1 MGKPTFE
8 ELPTELKILILFQVP
23 DSDTLKSLVLAS
35 PGYHNAYLAVRQV
48 LLRCLVKRQYTG
60 FLDLAEALT
69 AVRSKG
75 MNFAYQREGAITLLD
90 KWRRR
95 NEIRELSQSSL
106 NYFSPNNLDEPESL
120 EEIVKLLHFH
130 KMLCFFLE
138 DYSVHAPR
146 PPWMQHD
153 QWERDCLPLHLSAS
167 EKHRFLRAMCR
178 FQIAKN
184 IFGETV
190 WCFGPIRCD
199 FCRDDL
205 RCDTCR
211 DVPNDLPPTEWRNV
225 SSCDLCFKMKYWQ
238 LEKLDDMADGGQY
251 FNIDHMAY
259 RLFYGTM
266 PPWEYE
272 EMGGI
277 LFYFDAKIKA
287 ISKEMKNDLRELI
300 KSTPCEWF
308 WDIMPKEQRPP
319 GGAIEIEHDLAVFD
333 LNHSLELAGLGPEF
347 IHGVLHLDRLS
358 RRNVL
363 CRNARA
369 YYQSFI
375 GLDLGLSW
383 DYRFPFID
391 PADQFETQNFEQ
403 FWSTLSPLEQP
414 TVGWKKAWILPHSK
428 EDIFEDALNYD
439 RKSEQDWDWGYAWWD
454 ERRLK
459 EWKAPLLL
467 ENIEI
472 SEASGSAQVS

>member
-1 MGKPTFE
+1 MGKSTLE
-8 ELPTELKILILFQVP
+8 DLPTELKILILFHVP

-35 PGYHNAYLAVRQV
+35 PGYHNAYLAVRQE

-75 MNFAYQREGAITLLD
+75 VHFSYRREEAITLLD

-95 NEIRELSQSSL
+95 NEIRERGQSSL
-106 NYFSPNNLDEPESL
+106 EQYSPNNLDEPESL
-120 EEIVKLLHFH
+120 EEIWQF
-130 KMLCFFLE
+130 
-138 DYSVHAPR
+138 
-146 PPWMQHD
+146 
-153 QWERDCLPLHLSAS
+153 
-167 EKHRFLRAMCR
+167 EKF
-178 FQIAKN
+178 
-184 IFGETV
+184 
-190 WCFGPIRCD
+190 
-199 FCRDDL
+199 
-205 RCDTCR
+205 
-211 DVPNDLPPTEWRNV
+211 
-225 SSCDLCFKMKYWQ
+225 
-238 LEKLDDMADGGQY
+238 DDMADGGQY
-251 FNIDHMAY
+251 INMEHLAY

-272 EMGGI
+272 EMSGI
-277 LFYFDAKIKA
+277 LYYFDARIKD

-300 KSTPCEWF
+300 KSTPCEYF
-308 WDIMPKEQRPP
+308 WDIIPQEQRPP
-319 GGAIEIEHDLAVFD
+319 GAAIEIENDLVFFD
-333 LNHSLELAGLGPEF
+333 ENHSLGLAGLGPEF

-363 CRNARA
+363 CGNARA
-369 YYQSFI
+369 CYLSFI
-375 GLDLGLSW
+375 GPELGLSW

-391 PADQFETQNFEQ
+391 PADQFDTLNFEH

-428 EDIFEDALNYD
+428 EDVLEDALNYD
-439 RKSEQDWDWGYAWWD
+439 RNTDQDWDWGYAWWD

-467 ENIEI
+467 ENTEI

>member
-1 MGKPTFE
+1 MIKPTLE
-8 ELPTELKILILFQVP
+8 DLPTELKILILFQVP

-35 PGYHNAYLAVRQV
+35 PGYHNAYLAVREE
-48 LLRCLVKRQYTG
+48 LLRCLVERQYTG

-75 MNFAYQREGAITLLD
+75 VNFAYQREGAITLLD

-95 NEIRELSQSSL
+95 NEIRELSQSSS
-106 NYFSPNNLDEPESL
+106 NHFSPNNLDKPSNL

-130 KMLCFFLE
+130 KML
-138 DYSVHAPR
+138 
-146 PPWMQHD
+146 
-153 QWERDCLPLHLSAS
+153 
-167 EKHRFLRAMCR
+167 
-178 FQIAKN
+178 
-184 IFGETV
+184 
-190 WCFGPIRCD
+190 
-199 FCRDDL
+199 DDKC
-205 RCDTCR
+205 CDTCR
-211 DVPNDLPPTEWRNV
+211 AIPNNLPPTEWRNF
-225 SSCDLCFKMKYWQ
+225 SFCHLCSRMKDWQ
-238 LEKLDDMADGGQY
+238 TENFDDMADGGRY
-251 FNIDHMAY
+251 YNMERMVY
-259 RLFYGTM
+259 RLFYGAM

-277 LFYFDAKIKA
+277 LYYFDAKIKA

-300 KSTPCEWF
+300 KSTPCEF
-308 WDIMPKEQRPP
+308 LWDIIPKGQRPP
-319 GGAIEIEHDLAVFD
+319 GGAIEIENDLVVFD
-333 LNHSLELAGLGPEF
+333 GNHSLGLAGLGPEF

-369 YYQSFI
+369 DYQSFV

-383 DYRFPFID
+383 DHRFPFID

-403 FWSTLSPLEQP
+403 FWSTLSPLEKP

-428 EDIFEDALNYD
+428 EDTFEDALNYD
-439 RKSEQDWDWGYAWWD
+439 RKSELDWEWGYAWWD
-454 ERRLK
+454 ETRLK

-467 ENIEI
+467 ENTEI
-472 SEASGSAQVS
+472 DEAAGSAQVS